1 MAADDPTPSAE
12 QERDRRAAKAEPQTQ
27 GQAEPAT
34 EAPDSEGDAF
44 PGFDELLGSFMGEPS
59 LWPVLIV
66 VLGSAGAFGAAALIL
81 AFVDHNP
88 FAAAA
93 LVLIFGM
100 SLDVVIRGRRDPRY
114 RNAGRLVAMIWASAL
129 AFTGLAVWTGL
140 AFG

>member
-1 MAADDPTPSAE
+1 MGADDPKPSEAA
-12 QERDRRAAKAEPQTQ
+12 ERDRGAGETEIVAE
-27 GQAEPAT
+27 AAT
-34 EAPDSEGDAF
+34 EARDAEGEGEGDAF

-100 SLDVVIRGRRDPRY
+100 SLDVVIRGRRDLRY
-114 RNAGRLVAMIWASAL
+114 RNAGRLVAMIWGSAL